1 MEWAMSYIE
10 VPRSLARAQQ
20 AEMEFDEFF
29 DATLD
34 RTIALLTLITKDVH
48 AAEDAAQEAYARAY
62 QRWRHVGGMDR
73 PDLWVVR
80 VGTNIAINLWKK
92 HSREKNFDLD
102 TAGDKPEM
110 DGLIADE
117 QWVSWG
123 LDTLSPSQ
131 RRAFVMHHAQGW
143 SIPDVA
149 IDMKASEST
158 VRTHLQRARE
168 KLRTLL
174 SKDKTS

>member
-1 MEWAMSYIE
+1 MSYIE
-10 VPRSLARAQQ
+10 FPRSVTRAQQ
-20 AEMEFDEFF
+20 AEVEFDQFF

-34 RTIALLTLITKDVH
+34 RTIALLTLITRDVH

-62 QRWRHVGGMDR
+62 QRWGHVGAMDR

-92 HSREKNFDLD
+92 HSREKNLD
-102 TAGDKPEM
+102 QETAGRQPDM

-149 IDMKASEST
+149 IDMKATEST

-168 KLRTLL
+168 KLRALL
-174 SKDKTS
+174 STDKTS